1 MKRKTR
7 PYVMTARAATAEATR
22 ARIRASAVELYGR
35 GAIEDFTLDE
45 VARRAETTVQT
56 VLRAFGSKD
65 ELIYAVLE
73 ELAAGGQ
80 FVKPAQAGDVGAA
93 VAVFFDIYESIGD
106 FVMARLNEEQRRP
119 ALRPSLDQGRDN
131 HRDGVRTL
139 FAPQLAARRGAARE
153 QLLTMLIVLTDIY
166 VWKLLRRD
174 MAMNRPAA
182 EAMVKRMISS
192 VIEQET
198 SHGADALAQLVGRR
212 QPAA

>member
-106 FVMARLNEEQRRP
+106 FVMARLNEERRWP
-119 ALRPSLDQGRDN
+119 ALKPYSVHIHIKDAILATGQVVAAGLGDGSIEPILLDLKKSGYRGFLSLEPHLAAEGQFSGFSGPSLFK
-131 HRDGVRTL
+131 V
-139 FAPQLAARRGAARE
+139 A
-153 QLLTMLIVLTDIY
+153 
-166 VWKLLRRD
+166 
-174 MAMNRPAA
+174 
-182 EAMVKRMISS
+182 
-192 VIEQET
+192 
-198 SHGADALAQLVGRR
+198 ADALKTMCRKNGIPLAGI
-212 QPAA
+212 